1 MNDNSYR
8 QVAEQLGSRLKKGE
22 EKKKQTTDKELAVQT
37 FKTFNFIY
45 KI

>member
-1 MNDNSYR
+1 MNDNFYR
-8 QVAEQLGSRLKKGE
+8 QVAEQLGSELKKGD
-22 EKKKQTTDKELAVQT
+22 EKKKQTTAKELAFQT